1 MPYTDNIDREP
12 LNPLIDALAEKLMPG
27 TVGDLNYT
35 ITRLAARFLL
45 CKGLKYENVNA
56 VAGVLQKVL
65 AEYDARVTRP
75 YEKEKII
82 QNGDIPE
89 YAEID
94 RQITRMHDDILL
106 QGIQKASIRK
116 ELSNGNV

>member
-1 MPYTDNIDREP
+1 MPYTADADRTP
-12 LNPLIDALAEKLMPG
+12 LNPRIDALAEKVSPG

-35 ITRLAARFLL
+35 ITRLAAKFLL
-45 CKGLKYENVNA
+45 HKGLKYENVNA

-65 AEYDARVTRP
+65 AEFDARVTRP

-94 RQITRMHDDILL
+94 RQVTRMHGDILL
-106 QGIQKASIRK
+106 EGIQRHVRSRK
-116 ELSNGNV
+116 TK

>member
-1 MPYTDNIDREP
+1 MPYTADADRTP
-12 LNPLIDALAEKLMPG
+12 LNPRIDALAEKVSPG

-35 ITRLAARFLL
+35 ITRLAAKFLL
-45 CKGLKYENVNA
+45 HKGLKYENVNA

-65 AEYDARVTRP
+65 AEFDARVTRP

-94 RQITRMHDDILL
+94 RQVTRMHGDILL
-106 QGIQKASIRK
+106 EGIQKMRQSPEEK
-116 ELSNGNV
+116 

>member
-1 MPYTDNIDREP
+1 MPYIDEASRRSLDPHIES
-12 LNPLIDALAEKLMPG
+12 LAAHLVSG

-35 ITRLAARFLL
+35 ITRLAAKFLL
-45 CKGLKYENVNA
+45 YKGLKYENINA

-65 AEYDARVTRP
+65 AEFDARVTRP
-75 YEKEKII
+75 YEREKII

-94 RQITRMHDDILL
+94 RQVTRMHGDILL
-106 QGIQKASIRK
+106 EGIQKMRQRPEEK
-116 ELSNGNV
+116 